1 MTSSTSVLDFQ
12 QERLRRE
19 GEAWMAYAVA
29 RKRAEESLTI
39 EDGIAAGKA
48 WKRWLDL
55 FMTGDQV
62 QALDNADK
70 VVRGRFDSGKGHD
83 APSCA

>member
-1 MTSSTSVLDFQ
+1 MNASRPVLDFQ

-19 GEAWMAYAVA
+19 GEAWTAYASA
-29 RKRAEESLTI
+29 RKRAEETLTI

-55 FMTGDQV
+55 FMTGEQT
-62 QALDNADK
+62 QTLEKADK
-70 VVRGRFDSGKGHD
+70 VVRGQFGARKGCN
-83 APSCA
+83 APPSA